1 MATAAGSATVL
12 QILLETST
20 MRIIPMHLL
29 RLLTACGLAAGITAC
44 DTDSITAEEA
54 AGGGTPIVAVSNH
67 PLRFFVER
75 IAGPAVGIEWRVPD
89 GVDPA
94 RWNPTADDVAAMQS
108 ADLILLNGAGY
119 EAWLPTASLPADR
132 VVDTTATVRDQLIRT
147 GGPVHTHG
155 PGGEHSHAGLAS
167 TTWLD
172 PEIIIVQA
180 EAVRDALIELSP
192 ADQVTFNSRFGL
204 LRREIGERF
213 ASLEQAINT
222 RPTTPVIYSHP
233 VYQYLQR
240 RFGMNGVAV
249 HWDPDTEPDQQQIAE
264 LDMAL
269 AGQPSTHFIWESE
282 PIAGNVEMLRRK
294 GLISVVFDPS
304 GANTEDGDLLVAFE
318 GGAASLRRVYGATE
332 D

>member
-119 EAWLPTASLPADR
+119 EAWLPTASLPANR